1 MRYTRFNL
9 QGIFHCWIFLSF
21 CITLFLFGA
30 KVNAQTAGTAS
41 IQGVVTDAT
50 GAVVQNATVT
60 ATNIDTQ
67 VKHATATSGSGL
79 YSLPNIPIGTY
90 NVEVSAQGFEHYR
103 QTNIVLEVGSSI
115 AVNPALKIG
124 QTNVTV
130 EVESSG
136 LALQTEDSSL
146 KQTIDQSTM
155 TEMPLNGRQM
165 TSLITLTGG
174 AVNANE
180 NNDES
185 GSKTF
190 YSSAVISIGGGQGNA
205 TDYRLDGADQND
217 YMTNVN
223 LPFPFPDAVA
233 EFSVETAALGAQS
246 GLHPGGLVNVV
257 TRSGSNQWHGSGF
270 EFIRN
275 NYINA
280 TNFFSTKKDILH
292 QNQFGGTFG
301 GKIIRDKLFGFVG
314 YQHEISNNLQSNTT
328 AYVPTAANLLG
339 DFSASDVINSATG
352 AGQLYDP
359 QTGIKITNNNYNDP
373 ASLAAGLKWTV
384 DPKAKALTTLFPT
397 STAANG
403 LVTFAIPVDFTE
415 NQFVTRVDSTL
426 TSNHSL
432 YGRYFLDGYKLPTY
446 YSPTNILITANA
458 GNNERAQGFTLGE
471 TYIISK
477 SLVNSAHA
485 TVTRRR
491 NDRGPAATGINY
503 GDLGNGALT
512 TTAPATSVF
521 YDLTSIG
528 SYFTATSKWNV
539 YCSKCSSA
547 FFNVNTLSLADDV
560 NWMHGKHQI
569 SFGGEFVRTQ
579 LNVSNVYE
587 GDGFFTF
594 SGNYSKFGP
603 TGTKSTTNS
612 GLGIDANLDFLTGS
626 MSGFT
631 QSKAQQNAMRQP
643 IPSAYIQDTYHA
655 TSKLVLNAGVRWD
668 PEYVATDYFNRGS
681 VFNYDAFVAGT
692 VSSVYTNAPAG
703 SFFHGDKGVPKA
715 FTQNSPWQFSP
726 RVGATYDPRGNGKTV
741 FRVGGAL
748 VYDSPNLFTSQRVQ
762 QNPPFGLTVANT
774 AGSTPLSFDSP
785 WSNGSVTTN
794 PFPEAPVPS
803 SSFVFPKGGQYFVL
817 PSKFHSPY
825 TIQYTAS
832 VQHEFGHGWQA
843 EIDYNGNRT
852 DFGPYGLPMNPAVY
866 ISGSDCSSNAKVTPT
881 HGAGT
886 SPCSTTANTAMRYKL
901 TLANSTAG
909 PYYAGG
915 GTTGGIG
922 SGAGSVYV
930 MAGANASYNGMI
942 ASIQHRMSS
951 NFVLMANYTW
961 SHCIDISDNAA
972 DVSTLTI
979 QNPANIK
986 GDKGNCGFDFRHVIN
1001 TTVVASSHFNSL
1013 HGLLAATVNHW
1024 EISPLMHIT
1033 DGAPFT
1039 VMSGQDNSLIAE
1051 GGDRPDRTG
1060 SPVYTHNKIK
1070 SGASTNAQYINT
1082 AAFKQNAQGTFGNS
1096 GQYAYRGPK
1105 FLQIDSALTRS
1116 FALHKALKLD
1126 LRIESFNVLN
1136 HPDFAAPGSSA
1147 GYLAAAPALTSSTFG
1162 RITSTA
1168 NGSNARLFQGAVKL
1182 TF

>member
-1 MRYTRFNL
+1 MVNR
-9 QGIFHCWIFLSF
+9 GITVFFF
-21 CITLFLFGA
+21 ITMLVFSARGS
-30 KVNAQTAGTAS
+30 AQTAGTGN
-41 IQGVVTDAT
+41 IQGVVVDAT
-50 GAVVQNATVT
+50 GAVIQNATVT
-60 ATNIDTQ
+60 ATNTATDT
-67 VKHATATSGSGL
+67 KHTAVTGGDGLYSFPNLAIGTYTVEATAT
-79 YSLPNIPIGTY
+79 
-90 NVEVSAQGFEHYR
+90 GFKHYR
-103 QTNIVLEVGSSI
+103 QTDISLEVGSSI
-115 AVNPALKIG
+115 AVNISMKIG
-124 QTNVTV
+124 TTDQTI
-130 EVESSG
+130 EVQSTG

-146 KQTIDQSTM
+146 KQTVDQNTM

-205 TDYRLDGADQND
+205 TDYRLDGADHND

-280 TNFFSTKKDILH
+280 TNFFSTSKDSLH

-301 GKIIRDKLFGFVG
+301 GRIIRDKIFGFVG
-314 YQHEISNNLQSNTT
+314 YQHEISNNLQSNST
-328 AYVPTAANLLG
+328 AYVPTAANLAG
-339 DFSASDVINSATG
+339 DFSTSDPIAK
-352 AGQLYDP
+352 GQLYDP
-359 QTGIKITNNNYNDP
+359 KTGIALVNNNY
-373 ASLAAGLKWTV
+373 AGTPGVTWTV
-384 DPKAKALTTLFPT
+384 DPKAKALLTLFPT

-403 LVTFAIPVDFTE
+403 LVTFAIPVNFTE

-426 TSNHSL
+426 TPNHSL
-432 YGRYFLDGYKLPTY
+432 YGRYFLDGYLLPAY

-458 GNNERAQGFTLGE
+458 GNDERAQGFTLGE

-491 NDRGPAATGINY
+491 NNRGPAATGINY

-512 TTAPATSVF
+512 TTPPASSLF

-528 SYFTATSKWNV
+528 SYFTASSKWSV
-539 YCSKCSSA
+539 YCSKCSAA

-560 NWMHGKHQI
+560 NWMVGKHQI
-569 SFGGEFVRTQ
+569 SFGGEYVRTE

-594 SGNYSKFGP
+594 SGKYGEYGP
-603 TGTKSTTNS
+603 TGSGTSST
-612 GLGIDANLDFLTGS
+612 GRAVDANLDFLTGS

-681 VFNYDAFVAGT
+681 VFDYDAFVAGT

-703 SFFHGDKGVPKA
+703 SFFYGDKGVPKA

-726 RVGATYDPRGNGKTV
+726 RIGATYDPKGDGKTV

-748 VYDSPNLFTSQRVQ
+748 VYDAPNLFTSQRVQ

-774 AGSTPLSFDSP
+774 AGSIPMSFDSP

-825 TIQYTAS
+825 TIQYTSS
-832 VQHEFGHGWQA
+832 VQHEFGRGWQA

-866 ISGSDCSSNAKVTPT
+866 SPAVCAAQTG
-881 HGAGT
+881 GT
-886 SPCSTTANTAMRYKL
+886 CTTGNTSKRYKM

-930 MAGANASYNGMI
+930 MSGANASYNGLI
-942 ASIQHRMSS
+942 ASIQHRTSS

-979 QNPANIK
+979 QNPANIQ
-986 GDKGNCGFDFRHVIN
+986 GDKGNCGFDFRHIIN

-1013 HGLLAATVNHW
+1013 HGVLGQTVNHW
-1024 EISPLMHIT
+1024 EISPLVHIT

-1051 GGDRPDRTG
+1051 GADRPDRTG
-1060 SPVYTHNKIK
+1060 SAVYTHTKIRTGK
-1070 SGASTNAQYINT
+1070 TGTASNAQYINA
-1082 AAFKQNAQGTFGNS
+1082 AAFKQNAQGAFGDS

-1105 FLQIDSALTRS
+1105 FLQVDSALTRS
-1116 FALHKALKLD
+1116 FALHDAFKLN
-1126 LRIESFNVLN
+1126 LRLEAFNVLN
-1136 HPDFAAPGSSA
+1136 HPDFAAPGSSL
-1147 GYLAAAPALTSSTFG
+1147 GFLAAAPALTSSTFG
-1162 RITSTA
+1162 QITSTA
-1168 NGSNARLFQGAVKL
+1168 AGSNARLFQGAVKI